1 MQEMNMIPTS
11 VYILQ
16 GFNVNILDLRKNI
29 INRILVTKYSL
40 QTGSLE

>member
-16 GFNVNILDLRKNI
+16 GFNVNILDS
-29 INRILVTKYSL
+29 TEKYYK
-40 QTGSLE
+40 